1 MRFTR
6 FASLV
11 AAATTGMVLVAGC
24 GGGDSSTASSSTT
37 SSSSCAGDVGE
48 YFSATTSA
56 GEPEIRIPKL
66 SGWTR
71 ISDFES
77 EVARLTVADPSLT
90 TEGYTANVVV
100 SIEKSSMS
108 GDAEFDRQMQGLDKS
123 AVAGS
128 VTRHDAASRC
138 GYPSMLV
145 DYQLQT
151 PTPEQIVSTATS
163 LVVSVPGEPTSTTV
177 LVTVQTANPD
187 DATYLD
193 AKQKILNGVRV
204 AA

>member
-24 GGGDSSTASSSTT
+24 GGDDSSTASSST
-37 SSSSCAGDVGE
+37 SSSSCAGGVGE
-48 YFSATTSA
+48 YFSATTNA
-56 GEPEIRIPKL
+56 GEPEIRIPEL

-90 TEGYTANVVV
+90 TDGYTANVVV

-128 VTRHDAASRC
+128 VTRHDTASTC

-151 PTPEQIVSTATS
+151 PTQDQIVSTATS